1 MEGKKGADLGINI
14 NLCVLIIIFN
24 IKQTNTQT
32 DFFNTFTEMQPTIV
46 IGELVPMTTSK
57 SISPK
62 SQTTISTTATPL
74 ITNSSENNSE
84 IEIIDENTTEESTI
98 EFEEVTES
106 AVDLEEFLFET
117 TTGTPVTPAP
127 TTAST
132 TTTTST
138 TTRSSTT
145 TKECIFCI
153 DDDVTTTT

>member
-1 MEGKKGADLGINI
+1 
-14 NLCVLIIIFN
+14 
-24 IKQTNTQT
+24 
-32 DFFNTFTEMQPTIV
+32 MQPTIV

-117 TTGTPVTPAP
+117 TTGTPVTPATPDP

>member
-1 MEGKKGADLGINI
+1 M
-14 NLCVLIIIFN
+14 IFN

-32 DFFNTFTEMQPTIV
+32 DFLNTFTEMQPTIV

-62 SQTTISTTATPL
+62 SQTTISTTL

-84 IEIIDENTTEESTI
+84 IEIIDEDTTEESTI

-117 TTGTPVTPAP
+117 TTGTPVTPSTPAP
-127 TTAST
+127 TTSST

-153 DDDVTTTT
+153 ENDVTTTT